1 MLILLFIFLPFV
13 AFLRS
18 CCDLRSRSSQIV
30 FVLFFALFGYCH
42 TFSDTRAD
50 SFRKFEL
57 FNNYQAES
65 IGDILSEF
73 MNGER
78 RDIYEGVLLSLV
90 KQFTDNPHIM
100 MMIVGLVG
108 GLFYMLV
115 VRRITQDRVMGFSW
129 AIAIL
134 LGFIVIDCGIQQMG
148 GIRNFTAYPIAV
160 YSIIRLLI
168 DRQRVWLLGL
178 LAAPLVHFGYIF
190 ITITALIIWLIRI
203 PNGLMHYAA
212 IVICIGSIF
221 LNTESYSGAID
232 LVSGTI
238 ENDAISARVSNYG
251 EESVDMEFN
260 KSLTTRLVR
269 INNQLGACFVV
280 ALLVYLRRKRTQLLS
295 DDYTERIYHLV
306 LFFVVV
312 SYAMI
317 SFSVV
322 GQRFVYVAMMLLYML
337 LLNIY
342 QKHRESGIRGFIYAM
357 PVVFVIHI
365 LWTLY
370 NCYCNTGL
378 GIYFMPLPVL
388 MM

>member
-1 MLILLFIFLPFV
+1 MILLFIFLPFV

-78 RDIYEGVLLSLV
+78 RDIYEGVLLSFV

-190 ITITALIIWLIRI
+190 ITITALIIWLVRI

-221 LNTESYSGAID
+221 LSTESYSGAID

-280 ALLVYLRRKRTQLLS
+280 ALLIYLRRKRTQLLS